1 MDVYAR
7 RRYAAYLHRHER
19 ISSPVF
25 SAFASAVETCL
36 EMVQRA
42 AGLPHGK
49 EGFALSKSL
58 QSMSELLFNDMQ
70 PLAEAG
76 IWPRAQAAS
85 LLRTA
90 AATALQLPCTNP
102 RVHTAALFK
111 DLADGLGKLA
121 ADVEASPTWP
131 LKEWPFDTHAAALPQ
146 PGAAGQL
153 PGVVVGVAAAPLLA
167 QPTQPALNPWQG
179 GPAFFIHPNGAAA
192 PPPQQPQQQ
201 LPIPPAAAAAAPQP
215 QLMPPPQLAQPPPPP
230 PPND

>member
-7 RRYAAYLHRHER
+7 RRYAAYLHRHEH

-58 QSMSELLFNDMQ
+58 QSMSELLFNDMQPQRRGCRTAPRHVPRRVSHSSRRQ

-121 ADVEASPTWP
+121 ADVEAERP
-131 LKEWPFDTHAAALPQ
+131 AALGGGEWV
-146 PGAAGQL
+146 GASSQR
-153 PGVVVGVAAAPLLA
+153 
-167 QPTQPALNPWQG
+167 
-179 GPAFFIHPNGAAA
+179 HP
-192 PPPQQPQQQ
+192 
-201 LPIPPAAAAAAPQP
+201 
-215 QLMPPPQLAQPPPPP
+215 
-230 PPND
+230 